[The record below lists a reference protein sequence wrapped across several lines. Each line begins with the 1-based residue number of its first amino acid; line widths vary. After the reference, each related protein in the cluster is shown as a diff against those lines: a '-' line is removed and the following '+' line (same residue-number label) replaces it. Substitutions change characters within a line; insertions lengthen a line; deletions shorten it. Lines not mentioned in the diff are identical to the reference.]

1 LGGSPSYANIDAVNS
16 VLQIDTAGT
25 TVTGGTL
32 MYALELA
39 KVESKV
45 LNLLD
50 AHIKMLPGETLTVS
64 ASSASASDISITV
77 RERELF

>member
-1 LGGSPSYANIDAVNS
+1 
-16 VLQIDTAGT
+16 
-25 TVTGGTL
+25 

-45 LNLLD
+45 LNLFD
-50 AHIKMLPGETLTVS
+50 AHIKILPGETLTVS
-64 ASSASASDISITV
+64 ASSAAASDISITV